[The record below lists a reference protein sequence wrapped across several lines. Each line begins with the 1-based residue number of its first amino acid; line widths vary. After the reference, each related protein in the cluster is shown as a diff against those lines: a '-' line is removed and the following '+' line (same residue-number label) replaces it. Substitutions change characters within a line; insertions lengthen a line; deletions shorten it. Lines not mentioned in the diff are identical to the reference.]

1 MRGFTS
7 SLLTGGLILGIGGWL
22 CLASLPAAAREPIP
36 AAAAL
41 TAAEARVRQAHE
53 DDFKAGETD
62 PKPLIQKLLAAAE
75 QSEDS
80 AFDYALFLE
89 AEKAAVAAGAV
100 GLAMD
105 AVDARAEQFDI
116 DRLEARVELVAD
128 CLTPKARTDVVRLK
142 VLWEYAIENVEDGLA
157 NESLPLAKKAAETA
171 GQVAKALLAAG
182 RARKDDS
189 LVADSVEKQTHAQS
203 LGKSIGRRSG
213 LLAEYRKAVE
223 KLASDADD
231 PKANGI
237 VGRYLCFE
245 KNAWSEGLPAVAKG
259 DQETLAAAAA
269 AEIELSKKG
278 DQRPAAEEILAV
290 ADAWWQASE
299 AGQVKRHAASLYE
312 RVLPDIGDP
321 DKRAAVTKRIANAK
335 PDPDAE
341 RPRRPAKGPVAAKKP
356 AGGRRP
362 AALDVPA
369 SAVVPVPAGIS
380 EKLLPLLPAED
391 EVMKMKNHLN
401 VSDEDLTGLRVEL
414 WRRIHSGFGIDKW
427 TLVDLTYLIELNG
440 TIGTALGRHQWWS
453 GSGRNVGGSGDA
465 AARNACSTAMGMA
478 WVLAAKNEEEF
489 VRRARALPAGVLD
502 PQCVG
507 QYLTES
513 DVKRWLVGLGE
524 DYASIQRKAHAIDSL
539 IEAGFATPGVLRYRE
554 ELGRAMATGN
564 R

>member
-7 SLLTGGLILGIGGWL
+7 SLLIGGLISGIGGWL
-22 CLASLPAAAREPIP
+22 CLGWQPAAARDPVP
-36 AAAAL
+36 DVAAIAG
-41 TAAEARVRQAHE
+41 AEARVRQTHE
-53 DDFKAGETD
+53 DDFRTSGTD

-75 QSEDS
+75 QSEDP

-116 DRLEARVELVAD
+116 DRLQARVERVAD
-128 CLTPKARTDVVRLK
+128 CLTPKARTDVGLLK
-142 VLWEYAIENVEDGLA
+142 ALWEYAIENAENGLA
-157 NESLPLAKKAAETA
+157 DGALPLAKKSAETA

-182 RARKDDS
+182 LARKDDS
-189 LVADSVEKQTHAQS
+189 LVADSEEKQNYARS
-203 LGKSIGRRSG
+203 LGRSIGRRSG
-213 LLAEYRKAVE
+213 LLAEYRKAAE
-223 KLASDADD
+223 KLANDADD
-231 PKANGI
+231 QKANGV

-245 KNAWSEGLPAVAKG
+245 QNAWAEGLPALAKG
-259 DQETLAAAAA
+259 DHENLAAAAA

-278 DQRPAAEEILAV
+278 DQRPAAEELLAV

-299 AGQVKRHAASLYE
+299 AGAARRHAASLYE

-321 DKRAAVTKRIANAK
+321 DKRATVTRRIANAR
-335 PDPDAE
+335 PDPDGE
-341 RPRRPAKGPVAAKKP
+341 RQRRPAKGPVAAKKP
-356 AGGRRP
+356 GGGRRP

-369 SAVVPVPAGIS
+369 SAVVPVPADLS

-401 VSDEDLTGLRVEL
+401 VADEDLTGLRVEL

-427 TLVDLTYLIELNG
+427 TLADLMYLIEFNDA
-440 TIGTALGRHQWWS
+440 IGTALGRYEWRS
-453 GSGRNVGGSGDA
+453 AAGRNVGGSGDA
-465 AARNACSTAMGMA
+465 KARNECSTAMGMA
-478 WVLAAKNEEEF
+478 WVLGSKNEEEF

-524 DYASIQRKAHAIDSL
+524 DYGTIPRKAHAIDAL
-539 IEAGFATPGVLRYRE
+539 INAGFATPGVVRYRE